1 MGAALLVAS
10 MGLCFL
16 YSLVDDGACPV
27 MYTKD
32 SGKSPLV
39 WFIILSSLLSLACCF
54 IWCLFAPDQ
63 QQRRRS
69 REDDQDGPVTIA
81 LVSAPPHAD

>member
-1 MGAALLVAS
+1 

-63 QQRRRS
+63 QQ
-69 REDDQDGPVTIA
+69 
-81 LVSAPPHAD
+81 